1 MISIKRYYKII
12 KNERFVMNIIFKIVR
27 LAVVSLLIVALV
39 QKVIDYYYIKSINV
53 NTEIN

>member
-1 MISIKRYYKII
+1 
-12 KNERFVMNIIFKIVR
+12 MNIIFKIVR